1 MGLFSMARVGNVD
14 IFFVE
19 CNGDHRDLHVLTH
32 SFPTRRSSDLTGV
45 ATRPVDLETYRRS
58 LAQKNTRSAQV
69 MLPVFQGAR
78 GTRTRIAYG
87 EGEDERVLRAIQ
99 DALDDGIVSPVIVAR
114 RRILK
119 ERLPARSDERR
130 VGNECVSKCRSRW
143 SQYHSKNK
151 RTRITRSR

>member
-99 DALDDGIVSPVIVAR
+99 RSEEHTSELQSLM
-114 RRILK
+114 RISSAVFCLK
-119 ERLPARSDERR
+119 KKTNTLNPPCATFTATST
-130 VGNECVSKCRSRW
+130 
-143 SQYHSKNK
+143 H
-151 RTRITRSR
+151 